1 MANDS
6 TIGKRIFTLAVVAM
20 TILWTVG
27 ATALAPLSA
36 SAVSAGDLIRGT
48 SFSTVY
54 YYGSNGMRYTFPNE
68 KTYFSWYSDFSG
80 VSTISDSELAAI
92 PLGGNVA
99 YRPGSYWVKI
109 QSNPKVYAVSTDGT
123 IRWIESPEVA
133 AALYG
138 SANWGSFVQDVPDSF
153 FSDYTEG
160 VSLASAANLYDGA
173 LVSDGSNTFLIWGGK
188 RRQVSSAGMAA
199 NRLQSKHVMNTT
211 VAVSAI
217 AAGSDLNAKSN
228 EVADT
233 AQILEGDGSSSVTPA
248 GGLSLSTAS
257 DTPAG
262 ATLPQ
267 GANGVNVLKIRASAS
282 GGDVELDDLV
292 LALGGVGATA
302 NISNVYLYEGSQ
314 RLTEGRSANS
324 STRQVTFS
332 NLNFKV
338 LNGQSRNLWVSVE
351 TSTSATAA
359 DTMSFSVVSANG
371 AAVSGVQGNTFSFS
385 GNSVGTVTIT
395 KTGTITNPSLGQQNA
410 VIGKFRV
417 TAGTE
422 NAEIQRLRLKINNA
436 SDHSAFSLYQGADK
450 VADGV
455 YASGDYVDFAFT
467 APYTV
472 AEGNSRNFDVKA
484 KIGGQAAENISIAM
498 DRDTDLVAVGG
509 DFGFNQSVTR
519 SGYDG
524 GAAAATEDDANTCFT
539 SSAATTNDCSFSTI
553 QGGDVTFAFNG
564 PPAGDVHSNSQDVI
578 LFSFSVT
585 SAQNV
590 TVKDL
595 DFIVYGE
602 DNGLANAF
610 VPGDDTTLDSDG
622 LVNTNGEGN
631 LKDLKVRHSNG
642 SGVLLSP
649 LELDCVANTTA
660 CGSDGTRDGAQT
672 IDFTDDFTLTA
683 GTTYDLEL
691 TADIDNDVT
700 ADTEFGATLDVS
712 GLTIEDSNGDNLTLG
727 TDIIPSGDLIG
738 NNRTARSAA
747 LTVALASSPVSTTV
761 VQGTSNVN
769 VAAFTMTA
777 GVGSDVTV
785 SSATVSA
792 YADEGGTTTGTLG
805 GETGAQV
812 EDFISSC
819 SIYDGDGAL
828 LDGPAAASNS
838 GANFV
843 FDDMLWTVP
852 AGTVEVMSV
861 YCNLANP
868 SDTDTDVFSWGL
880 NDVSADMVAS
890 DEDGNSVTAT
900 GDAVNHGGTAL
911 GTTVGTT
918 TGVASVAISIA
929 SAGTLAYAPDPGSPN
944 ADILVAGTSGN
955 VVSKFKFTATNESML
970 VTRLTVS
977 EEAAEDDNFG
987 TNATT
992 YTNNVASVAVSY
1004 PDSNGATAT
1013 ATAFMSG
1020 NEAKFDG
1027 LDFLVPANSPK
1038 VVTVSV
1044 SVPGSNRDSGG
1055 SAQSGED
1062 LLVELFLDAT
1072 NDDNFRAVGQGSGSV
1087 LDDDDPTSS
1096 NTGLSAF
1103 VIHETKPTISLASGS
1118 PSGAKV
1124 PGLDEVLRFTVAASS
1139 NEDVVVDEAIF
1150 KMVSTDNNGAT
1161 AAGSDWNEC
1170 SSAVSGNSVD
1180 ADFSLYDY
1188 TDLGTELDTS
1198 SSAWNLL
1205 SSTGANCEATADTSI
1220 AFVQLELVAA
1230 DDLVIAAG
1238 TTKTF
1243 SLWFDSTGAS
1253 ATNDDS
1259 VRFDIPA
1266 DPIASAYIDS
1276 GAFDVNGAVT
1286 GEDTTTLT
1294 IDTGSS
1300 RPLHGDV
1307 VCLSSGTCASTDEIV
1322 LVTNIDDDTATALYV
1337 SRGYLGRNRGGSGA
1351 TVADNTELD
1360 YLPSSLVWY
1369 DDGSTTD
1376 DTDAFEDEV
1385 SGSYLVDNLPLI
1397 GGTIIF

>member
-6 TIGKRIFTLAVVAM
+6 TLGKRIFTLAVVAM

-54 YYGSNGMRYTFPNE
+54 YYGSDGMRYTFPNE
-68 KTYFSWYSDFSG
+68 KTFFSWYADFSG

-92 PLGGNVA
+92 PLGGNVK
-99 YRPGSYWVKI
+99 YRPGAHWVKI
-109 QSNPKVYAVSTDGT
+109 QSNPKVYAVSRDGS
-123 IRWIESPEVA
+123 IRWIESPAVA
-133 AALYG
+133 EALYG
-138 SANWGSFVQDVPDSF
+138 SAAWGSFVDDVPDSF
-153 FSDYTEG
+153 FADYSEG
-160 VSLASAANLYDGA
+160 APLASAASLYDGA
-173 LVSDGSNTFLIWGGK
+173 LVSKSGNTYLIWGGK
-188 RRQVSSAGMAA
+188 SRLVSSAGMST
-199 NRLQSKHVMNTT
+199 NRLQSKFVMSTSVD
-211 VAVSAI
+211 VAAI
-217 AAGSDLNAKSN
+217 AAGSALNAKSN

-233 AQILEGDGSSSVTPA
+233 AQILEGDGGSTA
-248 GGLSLSTAS
+248 TGGLSVATAS

-262 ATLPQ
+262 ATLPR
-267 GANGVNVLKIRASAS
+267 GANGVNVLKVRVSAS
-282 GGDVELDDLV
+282 GGAAELDDLV
-292 LALGGVGATA
+292 LALGGVGAVGNVT
-302 NISNVYLYEGSQ
+302 NVYLYEGNN
-314 RLTEGRSANS
+314 RLTEGRSVNS
-324 STRQVTFS
+324 STRQITFS
-332 NLNFKV
+332 NLNWAV
-338 LNGQSRNLWVSVE
+338 ANGQSRNLWVAVE
-351 TSTSATAA
+351 TSTGATAA
-359 DTMSFSVVSANG
+359 DTMNFSVVSANG
-371 AAVSGVQGNTFSFS
+371 VSVSGVQGNTFSFS
-385 GNSVGTVTIT
+385 GNSVGTVTIV

-410 VIGKFRV
+410 IVGKFRI

-422 NAEIQRLRLKINNA
+422 DAEIQRMRLKINNA
-436 SDHSAFSLYQGADK
+436 ADHSVYALYQGSDK

-455 YASGDYVDFAFT
+455 YASGDYVDFALSS
-467 APYTV
+467 PYTIV
-472 AEGNSRNFDVKA
+472 EGNSRNFDLKA
-484 KIGGQAAENISIAM
+484 KVGGQAAENISVAM
-498 DRDTDLVAVGG
+498 DRDTDLVVVGG
-509 DFGFNQSVTR
+509 DFGFNQAVTR

-524 GAAAATEDDANTCFT
+524 GVAAGTEDDANTCFT
-539 SSAATTNDCSFSTI
+539 STAATTNDCSFSTI
-553 QGGDVTFAFNG
+553 QGGKVTFAFNG
-564 PPAGDVHSNSQDVI
+564 PAAGDVQTNSQDVA
-578 LFSFSVT
+578 LFAFSLT

-590 TVKDL
+590 TVKDM

-610 VPGDDTTLDSDG
+610 VPGDDTTLDDDG

-631 LKDLKVRHSNG
+631 LTDIKVRRADG
-642 SGVLLSP
+642 SGVFLSP

-672 IDFTDDFTLTA
+672 IDFTDDFSLVA

-691 TADIDNDVT
+691 TADIDNNAT
-700 ADTEFGATLDVS
+700 ANTEFGATLDVS
-712 GLTIEDSNGDNLTLG
+712 GIVIEDSNGDNLTLG
-727 TDIIPSGDLIG
+727 TDIVPSGDMIG
-738 NNRTARSAA
+738 NNQTARSAS
-747 LTVALASSPVSTTV
+747 LTVALASSPTSTTV

-769 VAAFTMTA
+769 VLALTMTA
-777 GVGSDVTV
+777 GVGSDVKV
-785 SSATVSA
+785 SSVTVSA
-792 YADEGGTTTGTLG
+792 YADEGGTTLGTLG

-812 EDFISSC
+812 EDFVSSC
-819 SIYDGDGAL
+819 SIYDGSGNL

-843 FDDMLWTVP
+843 FDDMTWSIS
-852 AGTVEVMSV
+852 AGHVEVLDV
-861 YCNLANP
+861 FCNLSNP
-868 SDTDTDVFSWGL
+868 SDTDTDVFSWGV

-890 DEDGNSVTAT
+890 DADGNSVTPDVG
-900 GDAVNHGGTAL
+900 GDAANHGGTAL
-911 GTTVGTT
+911 GTTVGTS
-918 TGVASVAISIA
+918 TGTATVGISIA
-929 SAGTLAYAPDPGSPN
+929 SAGSIAYAPDPGSPN
-944 ADILVAGTSGN
+944 ADILVAGSSGN
-955 VVSKFKFTATNESML
+955 VVSKFKFTATNEAML
-970 VTRLTVS
+970 VTRLTFS

-992 YTNNVASVAVSY
+992 YTNNIGSITLSY
-1004 PDSNGATAT
+1004 PNSAGNTAT

-1027 LDFLVPANSPK
+1027 LDFLVPSTSPK
-1038 VVTVSV
+1038 VATLSV
-1044 SVPGSNRDSGG
+1044 NIPGSDRDAGG
-1055 SAQSGED
+1055 SASSGEN
-1062 LLVELFLDAT
+1062 LLLELFLDAT
-1072 NDDNFRAVGQGSGSV
+1072 NYDNFRVVGQGSGTV

-1096 NTGLSAF
+1096 NTGLSAY
-1103 VIHETKPTISLASGS
+1103 VIQETKPTVSLASGS

-1124 PGLDEVLRFTVAASS
+1124 PGLDEVLRFTIAASS
-1139 NEDVVVDEAIF
+1139 NEDVVVDEVIF
-1150 KMVSTDNNGAT
+1150 KMVSTDNNGEASS
-1161 AAGSDWNEC
+1161 GDDWNEC
-1170 SSAVSGNSVD
+1170 NASGASVD

-1188 TDLGTELDTS
+1188 ADLGTELDTS

-1205 SSTGANCEATADTSI
+1205 GSTGANCESTANTDI

-1230 DDLVIAAG
+1230 DDLVVAAG

-1259 VRFDIPA
+1259 VRFDVPA

-1286 GEDTTTLT
+1286 GEATTTLT

-1300 RPLHGDV
+1300 RPTHGDV
-1307 VCLSSGTCASTDEIV
+1307 VCLSSGTCAAADEVV
-1322 LVTNIDDDTATALYV
+1322 LVTNIDDDTATTLYV

-1360 YLPSSLVWY
+1360 YLPSSFVWY

-1376 DTDAFEDEV
+1376 DTDNFEDEV
-1385 SGSYLVDNLPLI
+1385 AGSFLVDNLPLI